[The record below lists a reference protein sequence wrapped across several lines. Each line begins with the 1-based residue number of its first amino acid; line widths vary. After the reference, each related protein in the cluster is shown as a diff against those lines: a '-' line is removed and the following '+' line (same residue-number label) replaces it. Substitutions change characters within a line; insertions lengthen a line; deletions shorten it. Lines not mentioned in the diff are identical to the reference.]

1 MRAAASRGRCGG
13 RGTEMDESKLADFM
27 GQLVA
32 DMGGAAMV
40 ASIIVGEELGLYRA
54 MADGRPVTADD
65 LAAATGCHPRLVLE
79 WLNAQAASGYVEFA
93 DGNFRLPDEQ
103 ALAL

>member
-1 MRAAASRGRCGG
+1 
-13 RGTEMDESKLADFM
+13 MDESKLADFM

-54 MADGRPVTADD
+54 MADGRP
-65 LAAATGCHPRLVLE
+65 GQR
-79 WLNAQAASGYVEFA
+79 
-93 DGNFRLPDEQ
+93 R
-103 ALAL
+103 